1 MYAQAKFR
9 TKNALYDKE
18 IDIYIYRYIERLIK
32 RQRER
37 EEERGEREGAAI
49 ERRDRGIHRD
59 A

>member
-37 EEERGEREGAAI
+37 ERAGEREISVLSSA
-49 ERRDRGIHRD
+49 D
-59 A
+59 